1 MSEPRLPYL
10 ELDTWKAKAADGEA
24 PTNVQLRKA
33 ITFEKAEELPDEP
46 DTVRI
51 VITTDDKDRQND
63 VIESAGWS
71 LQEFLANPIVT
82 FAHSY
87 SEPPVG
93 RSPRI
98 EQQPHKLIGF
108 PEFTPKDLY
117 PFGHMIG
124 QMVRQGFL
132 NAASVGFS
140 PIQWRFDEELHG
152 VRFYEQSLL
161 EFAIVPIPANAGAL
175 VEARSLG
182 IDLTPL
188 KAWAEQ
194 ALDLCAGAGLWVP
207 RADLEV
213 AYCTLNEGKLISIP
227 TTEVILRSGR
237 VLSAKNETAVRDAV
251 ASMEGGITRLK
262 DVLNAL
268 PAPPDEDQEDEED
281 ALVGEAFHWEAIKQE
296 GWTVQTLIFPKAK
309 WSKADAQQWCRDH
322 DYKDGVDETGDSYRM
337 RQRDPGAFAR
347 LRTICLTPTDTNPGD
362 EACRIKAVGGPLK
375 SLAPEDLPVKD
386 LPAVQDLDG
395 EYVELADEPE
405 EGLMDLTREELAAL
419 IREQMRASIMA
430 VTGRLD

>member
-1 MSEPRLPYL
+1 VVL
-10 ELDTWKAKAADGEA
+10 
-24 PTNVQLRKA
+24 
-33 ITFEKAEELPDEP
+33 
-46 DTVRI
+46 
-51 VITTDDKDRQND
+51 
-63 VIESAGWS
+63 
-71 LQEFLANPIVT
+71 
-82 FAHSY
+82 FAHDYASLPIGV
-87 SEPPVG
+87 SDAVFAEGDRLISLDSFAPPEV
-93 RSPRI
+93 SAFADMVY
-98 EQQPHKLIGF
+98 QLMTH
-108 PEFTPKDLY
+108 PK
-117 PFGHMIG
+117 
-124 QMVRQGFL
+124 RFL
-132 NAASVGFS
+132 RASSVGFRPLEYTLDQERMGINFLRS
-140 PIQWRFDEELHG
+140 ELVEHS
-152 VRFYEQSLL
+152 V
-161 EFAIVPIPANAGAL
+161 VPVPDNPRAL